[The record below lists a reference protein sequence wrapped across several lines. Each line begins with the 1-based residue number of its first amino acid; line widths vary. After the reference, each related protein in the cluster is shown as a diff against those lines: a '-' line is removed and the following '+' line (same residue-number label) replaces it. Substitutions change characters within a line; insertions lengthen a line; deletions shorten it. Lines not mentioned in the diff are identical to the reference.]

1 MKGILLIFVIRPE
14 SIRSALFS
22 RKLLHEPLCSQ
33 LGNLFQCPGFFEQ
46 VGGSRNKGH
55 FFSQFSNA

>member
-1 MKGILLIFVIRPE
+1 
-14 SIRSALFS
+14 
-22 RKLLHEPLCSQ
+22 LCSQ